1 MTAKEILK
9 EMVRRTYHCVNHD
22 DLTDL
27 EKKIAK
33 MLISEGILG
42 IKNYI
47 HSNVDDDYSEY
58 RMNNEYFSE

>member
-9 EMVRRTYHCVNHD
+9 EMVRRTYQCVSHD

-33 MLISEGILG
+33 MLISEGILV

-47 HSNVDDDYSEY
+47 RYNVDDDYSEY
-58 RMNNEYFSE
+58 RINNEYFAE